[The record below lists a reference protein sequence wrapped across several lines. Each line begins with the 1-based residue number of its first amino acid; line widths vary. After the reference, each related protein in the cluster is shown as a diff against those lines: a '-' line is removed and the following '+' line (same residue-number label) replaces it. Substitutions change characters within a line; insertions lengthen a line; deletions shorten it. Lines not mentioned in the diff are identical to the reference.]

1 MDDERL
7 RSAATR
13 SAGRDG
19 RAPHAQDARVVF
31 LLDVDNTLLDNDAA
45 KAEIDRRLRE
55 LAGEAETR
63 RFWDLYEE
71 VRHDTG
77 VVSYPLTLARYDEDL
92 RLRGQQPEAGR
103 ALEERRRAL
112 ADLVMLFPY
121 DRYLYPGTRETIAHL
136 RRLGR
141 VAILSDG
148 DPAYQPIKI
157 ARSGLAAAVDGYV
170 LVFAHKEEHTR
181 ELLAA
186 FPADRYVLVED
197 KPMVIAKMR
206 ARLPAPLTTVL
217 VQQGKYA
224 AAAATL
230 PWAGADLT
238 VEAIGDLRGLSLET
252 ILAAGRAQVARA

>member
-1 MDDERL
+1 MDDERFG
-7 RSAATR
+7 SAATR
-13 SAGRDG
+13 SDDRDG
-19 RAPHAQDARVVF
+19 RAQRAPEPRVVF

-45 KAEIDRRLRE
+45 KAELDRRLRE
-55 LAGEAETR
+55 LVGEAEAR

-77 VVSYPLTLARYDEDL
+77 VVSYPLTLARYDDEL
-92 RLRGQQPEAGR
+92 RLRGR

-121 DRYLYPGTRETIAHL
+121 ERYLYPGTRETIAHL

-157 ARSGLAAAVDGYV
+157 ARSGLAAEADGYV

-186 FPADRYVLVED
+186 LPADHYVLVED

-217 VQQGKYA
+217 VKQGKYA

-230 PWAGADLT
+230 SWAGADLT

-252 ILAAGRAQVARA
+252 VLAAGRAPTAARA